1 MHRYFFVYK
10 APILVL
16 SSCEEFLVYMLLL
29 VSVEVLFLISTLVT
43 NSSNPIFEVLH

>member
-16 SSCEEFLVYMLLL
+16 SSCEEFFVYMLLL
-29 VSVEVLFLISTLVT
+29 VSVEVLFLIST
-43 NSSNPIFEVLH
+43 